1 MKRSLSSGRA
11 IVNSSFISS
20 RWARAKFLCPA
31 CQHVSYVR
39 SIIPTASYSTS
50 RASSNRRRSQSTWA
64 QAVSVAQNLLN
75 NGGKE
80 HGPFA
85 GVSVDP
91 LRIVGKEM
99 KFLRRNIQQLLGSG
113 HPLLDTVAKY
123 YTNSEGK
130 HIRPLLVLLMSRATS
145 LGPKSSRKVAAGM
158 APCIDSS
165 LSPSAVLA
173 DVNPDAPANNSFS
186 ISSSGPEYASEDSSI
201 LPSQRRLAEITELIH
216 TASLLHDDVIDNS
229 TARRSSPSANISFG
243 NKMAV
248 LAGDFLLGRAS
259 VALARLRDAEVIEL
273 LATVIA
279 NLVEGEFMQLKNTAQ
294 DELKPK
300 WSDQSISYYLQKTY
314 LKSASLISK
323 SCRAAALLGQS
334 SPEVVEAAY
343 AYGKNLGL
351 AFQLVDDM
359 LDYTISG
366 EELGKPAGA
375 DLKLGL
381 ATAPLLFA
389 WKENPDLSA
398 LVGRKFAGD
407 GDVEMARELVLRSDG
422 LAQTRALAQE
432 YADKATDA
440 IRDFPESEAK
450 DGLVEMCVKTMKR
463 RK

>member
-1 MKRSLSSGRA
+1 M
-11 IVNSSFISS
+11 
-20 RWARAKFLCPA
+20 
-31 CQHVSYVR
+31 
-39 SIIPTASYSTS
+39 
-50 RASSNRRRSQSTWA
+50 
-64 QAVSVAQNLLN
+64 SVAQSLLS
-75 NGGKE
+75 NGEKE

-85 GVSVDP
+85 RASVDP

-99 KFLRRNIQQLLGSG
+99 KFLRKNIQQLLGSG

-145 LGPKSSRKVAAGM
+145 LAPKASRRFGAGISSS
-158 APCIDSS
+158 IDSS
-165 LSPSAVLA
+165 LSPSGVLA
-173 DVNPDAPANNSFS
+173 DVNPDSTANKSFS
-186 ISSSGPEYASEDSSI
+186 ITSSGPEYASEDPSI
-201 LPSQRRLAEITELIH
+201 LPAQRRLAEITELIH

-279 NLVEGEFMQLKNTAQ
+279 NLVEGEFMQLKNTAL
-294 DELKPK
+294 DELKPR
-300 WSDQSISYYLQKTY
+300 WTDESISYYLQKTY

-343 AYGKNLGL
+343 AYGRNLGL

-359 LDYTISG
+359 LDYTVSG

-389 WKENPDLSA
+389 WKENSDLGV
-398 LVGRKFAGD
+398 LVGRKFAGE

-440 IRDFPESEAK
+440 IREFPDSEAK
-450 DGLVEMCVKTMKR
+450 EGLIEMCVKTMKR